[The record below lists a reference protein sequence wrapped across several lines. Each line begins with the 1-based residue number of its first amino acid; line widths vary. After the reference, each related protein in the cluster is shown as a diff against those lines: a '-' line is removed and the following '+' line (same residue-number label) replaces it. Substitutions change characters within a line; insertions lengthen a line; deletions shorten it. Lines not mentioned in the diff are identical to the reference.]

1 MLVGLIGWR
10 GMVGSVLI
18 KRMVAEGDFKD
29 IEVKF
34 FSTSNSGGLVSLPV
48 SFNGR
53 NILYDAYSLDELKDC
68 DVILTCQGSSFTN
81 KIFKPLRNMG
91 WSGFWIDASRELR
104 MENDS
109 VIVLDPVN
117 HSEILSAIK
126 DGKKNFCGGNCT
138 VSCLL
143 MAINGL
149 VKNNLVE
156 WISSTT
162 YQAASGGGS
171 NHIRE
176 LLRQMGLLHG
186 AVKEKLEVDKSD
198 ILEIDKLVLNSL
210 KTLSDGEKEFFKVP
224 LAGSLISWIDQDLGE
239 GSSLEEWKGN
249 AELNKILGLVHKDAI
264 PVDYTCV
271 RVGTIRC
278 HSQSLLIKLK
288 KEIPVDELGR
298 ILKEGNSWVEV
309 IKNTKE
315 DSERYLS
322 PVHVSGTLKIL
333 IGRIRKMRADKKL
346 IGAFTVGDQLLWGA
360 AEPLRRMLR
369 ILVNETNGGEG

>member
-18 KRMVAEGDFKD
+18 KRMVAEEDFKG

-48 SFNGR
+48 SFNGS

-68 DVILTCQGSSFTN
+68 DIILTCQGSSFTN

-91 WSGFWIDASRELR
+91 WNGFWIDASRELR

-149 VKNNLVE
+149 LKNNLVE

-210 KTLSDGEKEFFKVP
+210 KTLPDREKEFFKVP

-309 IKNTKE
+309 IQNTKE

-322 PVHVSGTLKIL
+322 PVYVSGTLKIL

>member
-10 GMVGSVLI
+10 GMVGSVLV

-48 SFNGR
+48 SFNGS

-68 DVILTCQGSSFTN
+68 DIILTCQGSSFTN

-117 HSEILSAIK
+117 HSEILRAIK

-149 VKNNLVE
+149 LKNNFVE

-186 AVKEKLEVDKSD
+186 VVKEKLEVDKSD

-249 AELNKILGLVHKDAI
+249 AELNKILGLSQKDAI

-288 KEIPVDELGR
+288 KEISVDELGR
-298 ILKEGNSWVEV
+298 LLKEGNSWVEV
-309 IKNTKE
+309 IQNTKA
-315 DSERYLS
+315 DSERYLN

-369 ILVNETNGGEG
+369 ILVNGTNGGEG